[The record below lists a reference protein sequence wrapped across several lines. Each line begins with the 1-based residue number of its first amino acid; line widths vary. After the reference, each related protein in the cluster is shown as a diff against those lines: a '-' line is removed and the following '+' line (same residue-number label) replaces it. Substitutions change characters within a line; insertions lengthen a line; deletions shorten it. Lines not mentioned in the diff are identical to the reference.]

1 MLLFE
6 PYLYKP
12 RTVARGNV
20 WKAIAAQLTAA
31 PFSFEVDAR
40 AVRERFG
47 GLVERFKAINREEL
61 VSTGVSPGQSQLDV
75 ALEEIVQKMHE
86 AELANETNENNANE
100 NRCKEMEYAKYLR
113 KMACETLG
121 ETSKRKSEESG
132 PAGKKRRS
140 NGSDTLV
147 YLREK
152 GEKEQEMKKT
162 EFDWRKQELEL
173 RRLEVESNREQNQ
186 QIMTQLMAQN
196 QQLLL
201 LLTNLYQNK
210 EQ

>member
-31 PFSFEVDAR
+31 PLSFEVNAR
-40 AVRERFG
+40 GVRERFG
-47 GLVERFKAINREEL
+47 GLVERFKAKNREEL
-61 VSTGVSPGQSQLDV
+61 VTTGVSPEQSQLDV

-113 KMACETLG
+113 KMASETLG

-132 PAGKKRRS
+132 PAGKK
-140 NGSDTLV
+140 
-147 YLREK
+147 
-152 GEKEQEMKKT
+152 KE
-162 EFDWRKQELEL
+162 
-173 RRLEVESNREQNQ
+173 V
-186 QIMTQLMAQN
+186 MAQTH
-196 QQLLL
+196 LF
-201 LLTNLYQNK
+201 TAERKGKKNK
-210 EQ
+210 K